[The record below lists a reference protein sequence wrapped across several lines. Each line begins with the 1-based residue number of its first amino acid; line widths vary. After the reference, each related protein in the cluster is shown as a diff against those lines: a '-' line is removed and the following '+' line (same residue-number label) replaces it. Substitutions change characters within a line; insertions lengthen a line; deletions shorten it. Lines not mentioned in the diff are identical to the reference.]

1 MKEDKPMAKAY
12 RIPDY
17 RKMYPDAGGEVISL
31 LKTTERKMQYQE
43 YDLKMEQ
50 TIVSQEDQ
58 TITTIPSREDS
69 LERLA
74 DQEVQ
79 FAGETESVEETV
91 LRKIQYA
98 QLHKALSLLSDDER
112 ELIDRLFFLTWGMTV
127 QAFFALVH
135 FHSPLYYL
143 TFRDGI

>member
-1 MKEDKPMAKAY
+1 MLNKKPGAPAHNEHTQQ
-12 RIPDY
+12 
-17 RKMYPDAGGEVISL
+17 GGFPGTGGRTGGAVC
-31 LKTTERKMQYQE
+31 R
-43 YDLKMEQ
+43 
-50 TIVSQEDQ
+50 
-58 TITTIPSREDS
+58 
-69 LERLA
+69 
-74 DQEVQ
+74 
-79 FAGETESVEETV
+79 GGGSVGETV
-91 LRKIQYA
+91 LRKLRYA

>member
-1 MKEDKPMAKAY
+1 M
-12 RIPDY
+12 
-17 RKMYPDAGGEVISL
+17 
-31 LKTTERKMQYQE
+31 
-43 YDLKMEQ
+43 
-50 TIVSQEDQ
+50 
-58 TITTIPSREDS
+58 TIPRREDS
-69 LERLA
+69 LEQVA
-74 DQEVQ
+74 EQEVQ
-79 FAGETESVEETV
+79 SAGEAGSVEETV
-91 LRKIQYA
+91 LRKLRYA